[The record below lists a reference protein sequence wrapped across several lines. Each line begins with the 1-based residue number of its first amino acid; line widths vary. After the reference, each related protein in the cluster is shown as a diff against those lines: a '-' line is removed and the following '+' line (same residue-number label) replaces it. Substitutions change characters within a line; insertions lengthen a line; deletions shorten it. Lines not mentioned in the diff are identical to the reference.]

1 MERPFKKLSANGTVA
16 LVATILAV
24 LLGAEFFIIRHLISR
39 DRTEIE
45 RSFGEDRRE
54 QLSHAIDRVES
65 ELGDIIDDLFF
76 ARHLAAEDDP
86 VEERK
91 ARLSALVGSVE
102 PYRSV
107 SVLGPEGQRVLEI
120 NNERDDAPTSESVDR
135 AVSSAAERAMEAGL
149 DEVIISE
156 PSSEFDAVLEHHT
169 LRVIA
174 TAVELP
180 GASEVGAVA
189 VVVNTDDLFSP
200 LELVSS
206 DAQSSLLVIASDGS
220 IEPPT
225 GSRVE
230 DAMVDGTLP
239 PIQDLIERMKEG
251 EYGSMRIDGEVIERL
266 GFEDSGALAAYGPIG
281 AAGQTRWTVATLS
294 SMSVLKDREQKTVG
308 RLTIVSGAIGLL
320 LLGFGGYVVVS
331 VRRRTALTERLRV
344 AHEIAHL
351 NEKADKI
358 LESIPIGVL
367 LVSED
372 RRATGFNQAVSDWL
386 PRAEPGECLEE
397 LFAQASPQDVARLE
411 TAIDR
416 ACAEEMTH
424 EFVDEHSSLFG
435 DDGQYRIHVVP
446 LEPAEPDE
454 RALVVIDDF
463 SELHALEMQLLRA
476 EKLATVGILAAG
488 IAHEVGTPL
497 GVIRGRAEY
506 LQYKLDDDDPAA
518 DSLQIIVDQIDRVSR
533 VIRGLL
539 DFSRE
544 QPPAAGT
551 VDVGQVVD
559 QVVELLRYEFERNE
573 VSLDVE
579 VAQDLPNVAADAD
592 SLQQV
597 LINLLVN
604 ALDAS
609 ESGDRIVLS
618 AFNDTDDEV
627 IIVVEDTGCGIPED
641 RIHQVFDPFFT
652 TKKRGQGTGLG
663 LPMVAKIVRNHA
675 AQVDLD
681 SEEGRGTTFTLRWP
695 TSPQESATTQS
706 EDRPNELTEV

>member
-1 MERPFKKLSANGTVA
+1 MERPFKKLSANSA
-16 LVATILAV
+16 IAMVATILAM

-45 RSFGEDRRE
+45 RSFGQDRRE
-54 QLSHAIDRVES
+54 QLSHAVERVES
-65 ELGDIIDDLFF
+65 EMGDIIDDLFF
-76 ARHLAAEDDP
+76 ARHLAGEDDP
-86 VEERK
+86 AEERE
-91 ARLSALVGSVE
+91 ARLAALVGSIE

-107 SVLGPEGQRVLEI
+107 SVWRADGQRVLEI
-120 NNERDDAPTSESVDR
+120 NNQRDDAPESESVDR
-135 AVSSAAERAMEAGL
+135 AILDTADRAMEAGL
-149 DEVIISE
+149 DEVVISG
-156 PSSEFDAVLEHHT
+156 PSSEFDSVLEHHT
-169 LRVIA
+169 LRVVA

-180 GASEVGAVA
+180 GSSELGAVTM
-189 VVVNTDDLFSP
+189 VVNTDDLFSP

-206 DAQSSLLVIASDGS
+206 DAQSSLLVIADDGT

-239 PIQDLIERMKEG
+239 PIQELIERMEQG
-251 EYGSMRIDGEVIERL
+251 GVGSVRIDGEVIERL
-266 GFEDSGALAAYGPIG
+266 GFEDSGALGAYAPIRAADR
-281 AAGQTRWTVATLS
+281 TRWRVATLS
-294 SMSVLKDREQKTVG
+294 SMSVLKEREQKTVG

-331 VRRRTALTERLRV
+331 IRRRTALTERLRV

-386 PRAEPGECLEE
+386 PGAEPGKSLAE
-397 LFAQASPQDVARLE
+397 LFAQASPKDVARLE
-411 TAIDR
+411 TVIDD
-416 ACAEEMTH
+416 ACAAEVTR

-446 LEPAEPDE
+446 LEPSEPEE

-497 GVIRGRAEY
+497 GVVRGRAEY

-544 QPPAAGT
+544 APPTAGA
-551 VDVGQVVD
+551 VDVGRVAHQVA
-559 QVVELLRYEFERNE
+559 ELLRYEFERNE
-573 VSLDVE
+573 ICLDVDIAE
-579 VAQDLPNVAADAD
+579 DMPKLAADAD

-609 ESGDRIVLS
+609 EPGDHIGLS
-618 AFNDTDDEV
+618 ASYEPDDEV

-663 LPMVAKIVRNHA
+663 LPMVAKIVRNHGG
-675 AQVDLD
+675 QVDLD

-695 TSPQESATTQS
+695 TSPKEVNTTQS
-706 EDRPNELTEV
+706 EDRHDELTEV